1 MKYSDLISGIFWLV
15 TGLLLSIWST
25 SYKIGSILNPG
36 PSFLPLALGLL
47 LVLFSLILL
56 GQAKKSSHNKKKV
69 PSSFLPGGWKKICYT
84 VLILLLAT
92 FLFETI
98 GYLLTVFFLIV
109 FLMMSEAELKSWKKI
124 FITALLT
131 GLGIYIVFV
140 LLLKQPLP
148 RGFLG
153 I

>member
-15 TGLLLSIWST
+15 IGLLLSIWST
-25 SYKIGSILNPG
+25 RYKIGSLLNPG
-36 PSFLPLALGLL
+36 PGFLPLVLGFLL
-47 LVLFSLILL
+47 ILFSLILL
-56 GQAKKSSHNKKKV
+56 GQARKSSHTKEKG
-69 PSSFLPGGWKKICYT
+69 PSSFLPGGWKKTSYT

-98 GYLLTVFFLIV
+98 GYLLTVFLLIL
-109 FLMMSEAELKSWKKI
+109 FLMMLEAELKSWKKI

-131 GLGIYIVFV
+131 ALGIYLVFV
-140 LLLKQPLP
+140 LLLEQPLP